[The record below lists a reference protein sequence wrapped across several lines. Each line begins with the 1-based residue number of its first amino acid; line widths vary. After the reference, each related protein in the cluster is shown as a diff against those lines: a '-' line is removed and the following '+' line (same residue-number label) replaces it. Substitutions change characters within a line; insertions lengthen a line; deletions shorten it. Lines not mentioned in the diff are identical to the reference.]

1 MLNIERKRRSLACL
15 PIFVALVCGFIGC
28 THSPSTAPVEKDA
41 GAGDT
46 PSITVIVKPAEFH
59 NIGRTISLLGRCDTP
74 PEKRALIT
82 SVIEA
87 QVTKL
92 LAKQGDRLNAG
103 QAIVQ
108 LDTRLAEA
116 DLAEKQ
122 AARDSAEASLTLL
135 RAPPREEDKRTASL
149 AVDQAMLGVE
159 RAEAQLER
167 IKVLRDRNEI
177 PEAQIFDAES
187 TVKQA
192 RMQQQTAQA
201 QYDLLV
207 SPPRAEAVAEAK
219 SKVMV
224 ADKAVETAKARVALH
239 EIKTPIAGVLN
250 TLTCHPGQTVGV
262 GAIIGEV
269 INNEHVIVAAWV
281 PVDKSQSIHV
291 GQVAHLHTNGTST
304 AMVENSNAG
313 ESPEARVS
321 YIGLSA
327 DAQSGN
333 VPVRISVDNR
343 ETKLVIGQSCN
354 IEIDIDDPAR
364 MLSVPFGAIHD
375 EGDSPAITVVREGKA
390 VILHPKIGERN
401 GDWVI
406 VSDTDLKEGE
416 PVAISGAY
424 NLPDGT
430 AVQVEI
436 PATEATA
443 PKDSPKQQ

>member
-1 MLNIERKRRSLACL
+1 MGRQFRGPHSMLNIERKRRSLACL
-15 PIFVALVCGFIGC
+15 PIYVALVCGFIGC
-28 THSPSTAPVEKDA
+28 THSPSSAPVEKDA
-41 GAGDT
+41 SAGDA

-108 LDTRLAEA
+108 LDTQLAEA

-135 RAPPREEDKRTASL
+135 RAPREEDQRTARL

-159 RAEAQLER
+159 RAEAQLDR

-224 ADKAVETAKARVALH
+224 ADKAVETAKARLALH

-250 TLTCHPGQTVGV
+250 TLTCHPGQTVSV

-354 IEIDIDDPAR
+354 IEIDIDDPA
-364 MLSVPFGAIHD
+364 AC
-375 EGDSPAITVVREGKA
+375 
-390 VILHPKIGERN
+390 
-401 GDWVI
+401 
-406 VSDTDLKEGE
+406 
-416 PVAISGAY
+416 
-424 NLPDGT
+424 
-430 AVQVEI
+430 
-436 PATEATA
+436 
-443 PKDSPKQQ
+443 